1 MSAVAPADG
10 GEVVVVDAGG
20 ANLGSV
26 RHALERLGAR
36 VRVSAD
42 PDDVAA
48 APRLVLPGVGAAG
61 PAMACLRERGLV
73 PAIRA
78 FRRPLLGIC
87 LGMQLLFE
95 ASAEGDVEC
104 LGLLPGEVRALRPAP
119 GLRVPHMGWNRL
131 LPLRADAL
139 LDGLGDQASAYFVH
153 GYAAPV
159 GDCTLATCTHGETF
173 AAAVGRG
180 NVRGVQ
186 FHPERSSTAGARLLA
201 NFLALPA

>member
-1 MSAVAPADG
+1 
-10 GEVVVVDAGG
+10 
-20 ANLGSV
+20 
-26 RHALERLGAR
+26 
-36 VRVSAD
+36 
-42 PDDVAA
+42 
-48 APRLVLPGVGAAG
+48 
-61 PAMACLRERGLV
+61 MACLRERGLV

-78 FRRPLLGIC
+78 FRRPQLGIC

-104 LGLLPGEVRALRPAP
+104 LGMLPGEVRALRPAH

-139 LDGLGDQASAYFVH
+139 LEGLGDHASAYFVH

-159 GDCTLATCTHGETF
+159 GDCTLATCTHGQTF